1 MSSPKRWS
9 MGGAVD
15 PDNNIL
21 TPQGGFSSQSIEKAF
36 YNLFGDVSS
45 NDIFNTSGD
54 AISADQLLLQYL
66 LGEQNWSRTNPTA
79 VAQRLQAMGMSRA
92 AALQAAAG
100 VQGAETQVSPFTA
113 QGINAQPA
121 IQAVGAAASLYSAG
135 VGAAVQLANLPFD
148 KRVKAATADLLT
160 HQGTM
165 LYEQRQ
171 GMSLAAAA
179 VQAASND
186 GFDFEGQNATTL
198 LEHLGTLEHA
208 APLLQSIKN
217 NPYAFASLSNMLS
230 QDYSTRGMSYE
241 PERAEHAAAQQ
252 RALAALTQNDV
263 ANIDYNNTLLAN
275 DVYRDEV
282 ATALYQAVEYAKA
295 NNFIKSTD
303 VDNARLDNIIKHI
316 REFTQ
321 ADLEILRAQIV
332 EAQMISNPDIKAA
345 RIDAIRN
352 SYRFQAK
359 QALYG
364 MSLTDIHQQT
374 LDIQKQ
380 DNGKRVGLYN
390 AAEDFLYGITLGGYE
405 DSKLTQGW
413 LNSIGSTITGVGACV
428 LAGWKIFGPKVVT
441 PPMLNG
447 FAPSYSSTGFNY
459 MGLQ

>member
-1 MSSPKRWS
+1 
-9 MGGAVD
+9 MGGYID
-15 PDNNIL
+15 PDNTIHA
-21 TPQGGFSSQSIEKAF
+21 PQGGFTGQSIESVF
-36 YNLFGDVSS
+36 RSLFGDISS
-45 NDIFNTSGD
+45 NDVLNTSGD
-54 AISADQLLLQYL
+54 AIAADQLLLQYL

-100 VQGAETQVSPFTA
+100 VTGAENSVSPFTA
-113 QGINAQPA
+113 QGINMQPA
-121 IQAVGAAASLYSAG
+121 LQAASVATSFMSSG
-135 VGAAVQLANLPFD
+135 VDAAVKLASLPFD
-148 KRVKAATADLLT
+148 KRVKAATADLLA

-171 GMSLAAAA
+171 GMSLAASA

-186 GFDFEGQNATTL
+186 GFDFEGQNATSL
-198 LEHLGTLEHA
+198 LEYLSTLEHA
-208 APLLQSIKN
+208 APLLQSIRS
-217 NPYAFASLSNMLS
+217 NPYAFASLSNLLS
-230 QDYSTRGMSYE
+230 QDYVTRGMSFE

-252 RALAALTQNDV
+252 RALATLAQNDV
-263 ANIDYNNTLLAN
+263 SNIDYNNTLLAN
-275 DVYRDEV
+275 EVYRDEV

-295 NNFIKSTD
+295 NNYIKSAE
-303 VDNARLDNIIKHI
+303 VDEKRLDNILKHI

-332 EAQMISNPDIKAA
+332 EAQMVTNPEVRAA
-345 RIDAIRN
+345 RLDAITN

-364 MSLTDIHQQT
+364 MSLTNLHQQT
-374 LDIQKQ
+374 FDMQKT
-380 DNGKRVGLYN
+380 DNDKRVGLYN
-390 AAEDFLYGITLGGYE
+390 AAEEFLYGITLGGYE

-413 LNSIGSTITGVGACV
+413 LNSIGSTVTGIGACV
-428 LAGWKIFGPKVVT
+428 LAGWKIFGPKVIT

-447 FAPSYSSTGFNY
+447 FAPSYSSVGFNY